1 MPRKKAEKPEI
12 VEEKSE
18 EIMDTTPDGQE
29 EAVLS
34 DPDKNPTEGTEERA
48 VCYPYLAE
56 HLPVV
61 GCLS

>member
-1 MPRKKAEKPEI
+1 M
-12 VEEKSE
+12 VS
-18 EIMDTTPDGQE
+18 TPDGQE